1 MTSTDTAVGHEN
13 PWAASP
19 TPPPAPST
27 TTWRAVDAPPVPPT
41 LEHPDVWAVR
51 AYTDIEHDVQLATWG
66 WTDWW
71 APLPVML
78 GVLQHQEYQRKVLVL
93 ALPEPDP
100 ATDGAT
106 ALADDDAADGARR
119 ADREQAGGNAPE
131 PQDVGGA
138 AIVWLATDANTH
150 LAYVTLMVRP
160 TLEGRGIGETLLAR
174 AEEIARADGRT
185 TVIVP
190 SNHSPEPPPGPGAL
204 DAPTGA
210 GRVPAASRGARF
222 ALGHGYALEQV
233 ERASVLRL
241 PVAPERL
248 DTLEREATRAAG
260 DDYRLHTWWDE
271 VPAAWQDQV
280 AILWTRMSTDVPSAD
295 LDVEESPWDAARVR
309 SYLADM
315 AGRHQHVLVTVA
327 EHVPTG
333 TLTAFSVL
341 QIPVSDVLFAFQE
354 DTLVL
359 REHRGHRLGMLVKV
373 ANLRAYAERRPGE
386 RRINTWNAQENEHML
401 AINVALGFEPVGV
414 AAVWQK
420 KLT

>member
-1 MTSTDTAVGHEN
+1 MTTTDTAVGHED
-13 PWAASP
+13 PWTASP
-19 TPPPAPST
+19 TPPPPPPT
-27 TTWRAVDAPPVPPT
+27 TTWRTVDAPPTPPA
-41 LEHPDVWAVR
+41 LDHPDVWAVR

-78 GVLQHQEYQRKVLVL
+78 GALQHQEYQRKVLVL
-93 ALPEPDP
+93 ALPEPVVP
-100 ATDGAT
+100 GTTGPGT
-106 ALADDDAADGARR
+106 PGGEAAPR
-119 ADREQAGGNAPE
+119 

-138 AIVWLATDANTH
+138 AIVWLATDANPH

-160 TLEGRGIGETLLAR
+160 TLEGRGIGESLLAR

-210 GRVPAASRGARF
+210 GRVPADSPGARF

-233 ERASVLRL
+233 ERASVLRV
-241 PVAPERL
+241 PVDPARL
-248 DTLEREATRAAG
+248 DTLEHEATRAAG
-260 DDYRLHTWWDE
+260 SDYRLHTWWDE

-341 QIPVSDVLFAFQE
+341 QIPVSDVPFAFQE

-373 ANLRAYAERRPGE
+373 ANLRAYTERRPGE

-414 AAVWQK
+414 AAVWRK
-420 KLT
+420 RLA